1 MKKLLLLLT
10 SFCLFACSGADMY
23 NVEGVSKSK
32 ESNSLNQNVQ
42 LSVKQAEAYANL
54 FSKGFD
60 TNDISEEDTSKM
72 FGLHST
78 PRNLII

>member
-1 MKKLLLLLT
+1 
-10 SFCLFACSGADMY
+10 MY

>member
-23 NVEGVSKSK
+23 DVEGVSKSK

-42 LSVKQAEAYANL
+42 LSSNNKPVYYKIQP
-54 FSKGFD
+54 
-60 TNDISEEDTSKM
+60 KM
-72 FGLHST
+72 FI
-78 PRNLII
+78 NLSYYEYPQNAF